1 MHVYVRAPPEKRINI
16 IQNRRYRMFY
26 YKITDTSDGSEQFL
40 KPSEARRFLSLE
52 DDALKAYADMGAKFG
67 RFVINKLTAEQAL
80 YEKEEL
86 RLKRQKTAEA
96 DSRREYIAEHGA
108 SIWCGYLL
116 FAAKFLNRMPAAV
129 SDVNIRTFGNADLSG
144 ITMPMIA
151 VYRNPAD
158 YPGWFVARVFDHG
171 QPLNIHIRRRK
182 IEEIHADI
190 IKTFPG
196 MIPFAPGAEDDSCI
210 VETWV

>member
-1 MHVYVRAPPEKRINI
+1 
-16 IQNRRYRMFY
+16 MFY

-40 KPSEARRFLSLE
+40 KPS
-52 DDALKAYADMGAKFG
+52 
-67 RFVINKLTAEQAL
+67 
-80 YEKEEL
+80 
-86 RLKRQKTAEA
+86 EA

>member
-1 MHVYVRAPPEKRINI
+1 
-16 IQNRRYRMFY
+16 MFY

-86 RLKRQKTAEA
+86 RLKRQKTEEA

>member
-1 MHVYVRAPPEKRINI
+1 
-16 IQNRRYRMFY
+16 MFY

-52 DDALKAYADMGAKFG
+52 DDALKAYANMRAKFG
-67 RFVINKLTAEQAL
+67 RFVINKLTTEQAER
-80 YEKEEL
+80 EKEEL
-86 RLKRQKTAEA
+86 RLKRQKNAEA
-96 DSRREYIAEHGA
+96 DRRREYIAEHGP

-116 FAAKFLNRMPAAV
+116 FAAKFIHRTSAAV

-171 QPLNIHIRRRK
+171 QPLNIHIRRRR
-182 IEEIHADI
+182 IEEIRADI

-196 MIPFAPGAEDDSCI
+196 MIPFAPGADDDKVI
-210 VETWV
+210 LQVWM

>member
-1 MHVYVRAPPEKRINI
+1 MLYYRLNDVKNGSVRF
-16 IQNRRYRMFY
+16 M
-26 YKITDTSDGSEQFL
+26 
-40 KPSEARRFLSLE
+40 KPSEARIFLNLE
-52 DDALKAYADMGAKFG
+52 DEALKAYADIGEQFG
-67 RFVINKLTAEQAL
+67 GYVISRITAQQAEREREAL
-80 YEKEEL
+80 E
-86 RLKRQKTAEA
+86 AERMRKA
-96 DSRREYIAEHGA
+96 AVSRRSEYIAKHGP

-116 FAAKFLNRMPAAV
+116 FAAEFLHRTSAAV

-151 VYRNPAD
+151 VYKNPAD

-171 QPLNIHIRRRK
+171 QPLNIHIRRRR

-196 MIPFAPGAEDDSCI
+196 MIPFAPGAEDDSHI

>member
-1 MHVYVRAPPEKRINI
+1 
-16 IQNRRYRMFY
+16 MFY

-190 IKTFPG
+190 IKTFLG